1 MGAMA
6 IQRQHRS
13 DRTAQRARRGTD
25 DDAREAIP
33 PYRGPK
39 LTGWRVV
46 HRFGRMPKI
55 V

>member
-1 MGAMA
+1 MRAVA
-6 IQRQHRS
+6 THRQERS
-13 DRTAQRARRGTD
+13 ERASRRTRRIDGETRD
-25 DDAREAIP
+25 AIP